1 MGLDG
6 LTAGKE
12 VTTPMDFQTEI
23 VRSIQLMFDQKIGR
37 YKADKTYPS
46 VVKGISRKGY
56 VILDSAGSERTVK
69 CCIPNVSLRV
79 GQRVF
84 VKEPMG
90 DLRLIHICGVMEK

>member
-1 MGLDG
+1 
-6 LTAGKE
+6 
-12 VTTPMDFQTEI
+12 MDFQTE
-23 VRSIQLMFDQKIGR
+23 VFRSIQLMLDRKIDQ

-56 VILDSAGSERTVK
+56 VVLDASGSERTVK
-69 CCIPNVSLRV
+69 CCIPNISLRV

-90 DLRLIHICGVMEK
+90 DLRLIHICGVLEK

>member
-1 MGLDG
+1 
-6 LTAGKE
+6 
-12 VTTPMDFQTEI
+12 MDFQTEI
-23 VRSIQLMFDQKIGR
+23 VRSIQLIFDQKMNR

-69 CCIPNVSLRV
+69 CCIPNVSLNV

-90 DLRLIHICGVMEK
+90 DLRLIHICGVLEKQTNE